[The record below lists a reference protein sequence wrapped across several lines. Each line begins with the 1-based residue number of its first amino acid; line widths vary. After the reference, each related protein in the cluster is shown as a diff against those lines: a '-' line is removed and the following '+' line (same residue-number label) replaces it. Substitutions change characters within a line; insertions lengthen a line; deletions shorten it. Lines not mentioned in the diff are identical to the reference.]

1 MFHRPVRIF
10 GCFQCSIRFARN
22 VNFNRY
28 SDRTASER
36 NVLFTEY
43 TCQSIGLIR
52 PRKRVDGETTL
63 RNLTHTRAEY
73 NKTECSSPIHVHVC
87 KICVCVYV
95 YIDFPEIGIDAYA
108 GRRLI
113 VEQLLVNAPLF
124 PFSVRSAR

>member
-63 RNLTHTRAEY
+63 RNLTHARAEY

-87 KICVCVYV
+87 RICVCVCVCIYRFSRNR
-95 YIDFPEIGIDAYA
+95 Y
-108 GRRLI
+108 RRLCGPAINSGTI
-113 VEQLLVNAPLF
+113 VGQRAAV
-124 PFSVRSAR
+124 SI

>member
-63 RNLTHTRAEY
+63 RNLTHTPNTTKPNVPLLYTCTCAGY
-73 NKTECSSPIHVHVC
+73 V
-87 KICVCVYV
+87 CVCMCICIYRFSRNR
-95 YIDFPEIGIDAYA
+95 Y
-108 GRRLI
+108 RRLCGPAINSGTI
-113 VEQLLVNAPLF
+113 VGQRAAV
-124 PFSVRSAR
+124 SI